1 MISNLKRIRH
11 SYFLIPLV
19 FVSCSFFD
27 KPYVQIDSNP
37 WSKKNFYFADLD
49 DNYKRHTDFNQLW
62 SKLHSGRYRPYYKF
76 LDKKYTII
84 GSYETFNEDYLVIE
98 DQKGRRYKMVLNIQD
113 FENNAIPS
121 YFLFEE
127 TLLEAKTMIG
137 KTIWLNNTFDRKGFY
152 TFSDYNFARFEPVK
166 VIDVFSFQNIDYDYP
181 IWLTVKTIIGDEAF
195 VRYNGA
201 EGRIGIQDH
210 YYTSEPLPSFWGKI
224 TIRKVLDKKIE
235 LGMTDRQV
243 RISIGNPDE
252 INSTSSRHGI
262 GEQWIYRD
270 VNGKDIFYQFE
281 YGKLTYVNK

>member
-1 MISNLKRIRH
+1 
-11 SYFLIPLV
+11 
-19 FVSCSFFD
+19 
-27 KPYVQIDSNP
+27 
-37 WSKKNFYFADLD
+37 
-49 DNYKRHTDFNQLW
+49 
-62 SKLHSGRYRPYYKF
+62 
-76 LDKKYTII
+76 
-84 GSYETFNEDYLVIE
+84 
-98 DQKGRRYKMVLNIQD
+98 MVLNIQD

-181 IWLTVKTIIGDEAF
+181 IWFTVKTIIGDEAF